1 MVRVRVRVIFYIISW
16 VHQFNYSI
24 YTLCLGLGLGLG
36 LYFTSLAECVL
47 LVWEGFRSREKC
59 GRLHFFPFL
68 LQIQR
73 SPWQIINY
81 DFLYAHFCQ
90 PVNLVDLSTV
100 STLSTCRPVKTC
112 LPCRPVYVVDLS
124 TMSTCLRCRSVYLVN
139 LSTCQLV
146 ILSTLQPIY
155 QFNIH
160 NIIHYIERINI
171 KWIFKVKS
179 PRTSFYH
186 ILDLSHISDDRYW
199 LHR

>member
-68 LQIQR
+68 LQIQMVTLA
-73 SPWQIINY
+73 NY
-81 DFLYAHFCQ
+81 QLWLPVCSFLSACQ
-90 PVNLVDLSTV
+90 
-100 STLSTCRPVKTC
+100 
-112 LPCRPVYVVDLS
+112 PCRPVYRVDLVNLSTCKNLS
-124 TMSTCLRCRSVYLVN
+124 TMSTCLPCRSVYLVN

-160 NIIHYIERINI
+160 NIIHYIGRINI

-179 PRTSFYH
+179 PRTSFYR